1 MNEVWA
7 LKHRPTMDEIVG
19 QDDIIHAIGN
29 GMQHMVFYSPQA
41 GTGKTSMAHAL
52 AKRHGST
59 LHIFNASSK
68 KTRGIEFVEE
78 ELLPMTRTGNW
89 KQIFLL
95 DEADQLTPAAQ
106 SALKGVIENAH
117 GWFILTCNDLS
128 KVSVWLQSRCRV
140 YKFKPI
146 THGGMISRL
155 LTIQEE
161 EKFKAPLN
169 YLDLICKKY
178 EGDLRGAI
186 NCLQAY
192 YYSAEKESFIYSL
205 VDTSFDI
212 STFTNL
218 VYPKNKASIQDN
230 LSVVMDLFK
239 GHDVKDS
246 IRFIFK
252 ELITSDISEDNKLS
266 LINASVI
273 SEWDMIDGVEEQI
286 ILANYIRLCLHRELY
301 NRNSISTR

>member
-7 LKHRPTMDEIVG
+7 LKYRPTMDEIVG
-19 QDDIIHAIGN
+19 QDDIINAIGN
-29 GMQHMVFYSPQA
+29 GMQHMIFYSPQA

-52 AKRHGST
+52 AKRHDMT

-78 ELLPMTRTGNW
+78 ELLPMSRTGNW
-89 KQIFLL
+89 RQIFLL

-140 YKFKPI
+140 LKFNPI
-146 THGGMISRL
+146 TLEDMHKRL
-155 LTIQEE
+155 HAIQESLQINI
-161 EKFKAPLN
+161 PLTHRSI
-169 YLDLICKKY
+169 ICDTYK
-178 EGDLRGAI
+178 GDLRGAI
-186 NCLQAY
+186 NCMQAY
-192 YYSAEKESFIYSL
+192 YYASDQNKFIMELGDSSFNLQSFKEL
-205 VDTSFDI
+205 VF
-212 STFTNL
+212 
-218 VYPKNKASIQDN
+218 PKNKTSLQDN
-230 LSVVMDLFK
+230 LIVIFDLFK
-239 GHDVKDS
+239 GHDVRAV

-252 ELITSDISEDNKLS
+252 ELITSDISNDDKLS

-273 SEWDMIDGVEEQI
+273 SERDIIDGVDEQI

>member
-1 MNEVWA
+1 MSEVWA
-7 LKHRPTMDEIVG
+7 LKYRPTMDEIVG
-19 QDDIIHAIGN
+19 QDDIINSIGN

-52 AKRHGST
+52 AKRHDMT

-128 KVSVWLQSRCRV
+128 KVSIWLQSRCRV
-140 YKFKPI
+140 LKFNPI
-146 THGGMISRL
+146 KLEHMQNRL
-155 LTIQEE
+155 LTIQ
-161 EKFKAPLN
+161 N
-169 YLDLICKKY
+169 DLKITIPMTHTSIICDTYK
-178 EGDLRGAI
+178 GDLRGAI
-186 NCLQAY
+186 NCMQAY
-192 YYSAEKESFIYSL
+192 YYAADQNKFIMELGDSSFNLQSFKEL
-205 VDTSFDI
+205 VF
-212 STFTNL
+212 
-218 VYPKNKASIQDN
+218 PKNKTSLQDN
-230 LSVVMDLFK
+230 LIVILDLFE
-239 GHDVKDS
+239 GHDIKAV

-252 ELITSDISEDNKLS
+252 ELITSDISDNDKLS

-273 SEWDMIDGVEEQI
+273 SERDMIDGVEEQI

-301 NRNSISTR
+301 NRNSISNK

>member
-1 MNEVWA
+1 MSKVWA
-7 LKHRPTMDEIVG
+7 LKHRPSIDEIVG
-19 QDDIIHAIGN
+19 QDDIIHAIGK
-29 GMQHMVFYSPQA
+29 GMQHMIFYSPQA
-41 GTGKTSMAHAL
+41 GTGKTSLAHAL
-52 AKRHGST
+52 AKRHDMT

-78 ELLPMTRTGNW
+78 ELLPMSRTGNY

-106 SALKGVIENAH
+106 SALKGVIENAQ

-140 YKFKPI
+140 FKFNPI
-146 THGGMISRL
+146 AHGDMMSRL
-155 LTIQEE
+155 LTIQAE
-161 EKFKAPLN
+161 EKFKTPLN
-169 YLDLICKKY
+169 ALDLICTKY

-192 YYSAEKESFIYSL
+192 YYNEEKDSFIHSL

-212 STFTNL
+212 PTFTNL
-218 VYPKNKASIQDN
+218 VYPENKASIQDN

-239 GHDVKDS
+239 GHDVRDS

-252 ELITSDISEDNKLS
+252 ELITSSLNDEQKRS

-273 SEWDMIDGVEEQI
+273 SERDIIDGVDEQI